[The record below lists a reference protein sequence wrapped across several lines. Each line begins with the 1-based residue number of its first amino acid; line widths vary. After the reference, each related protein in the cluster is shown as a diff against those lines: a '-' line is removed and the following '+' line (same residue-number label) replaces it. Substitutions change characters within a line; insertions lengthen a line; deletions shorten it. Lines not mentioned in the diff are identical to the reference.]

1 MLTASDLAG
10 LNPEDIQSLLG
21 NQLNVANLMS
31 KNIQDVYSRDLERE
45 KLKQDVQ
52 LQLTKLQ
59 TQSEWNKMDI
69 EAKKELAKLGFDN
82 DKALLTMKLND
93 PNALKELNANITL
106 ANARARQAEAGERK
120 TGKETEILEK
130 TGGVKPS
137 EEQRIELYRIRLNN
151 TLKKDR
157 ADQLYDLA
165 KVEADLAG
173 EYDKAEN
180 LGKINFINTIS
191 EQPEFIYQWREPG
204 KLFGENV
211 KGKKLSLPVIDYE
224 GKPYQLKAKD
234 IAETA
239 AANGISEKEFLR
251 KLGVLGDDFRPK

>member
-21 NQLNVANLMS
+21 NQLNVTNLMS

-45 KLKQDVQ
+45 KLKQESQWQMD
-52 LQLTKLQ
+52 KLQ
-59 TQSEWNKMDI
+59 TQFLLNNMDN

-82 DKALLTMKLND
+82 DKVLLTMKLND
-93 PNALKELNANITL
+93 PNTIKELNANITL
-106 ANARARQAEAGERK
+106 ANARAKQAEAEERK
-120 TGKETEILEK
+120 TIKETEILGK
-130 TGGVKPS
+130 TEGVKPS
-137 EEQRIELYRIRLNN
+137 EEQRIELDRIRLNN

-165 KVEADLAG
+165 KVEGELKG

-180 LGKINFINTIS
+180 LGKINFINNVS
-191 EQPEFIYQWREPG
+191 EQPEFIYQWSESG
-204 KLFGENV
+204 KFFGENV
-211 KGKKLSLPVIDYE
+211 KGKKLSLPIINYN